1 MKLYVIS
8 RQPEAVN
15 EAETEAKRRYNN
27 KMKRIRI
34 QNKIITNYEEELTH
48 N

>member
-8 RQPEAVN
+8 RQPEAVD
-15 EAETEAKRRYNN
+15 EAETEAKARYN

-34 QNKIITNYEEELTH
+34 QNKIITNYEDELTH